1 MFGGEKHAWLLL
13 AIMFALAASRA
24 FAAEPVTLDNFTRV
38 ETDHYLSTYVAKGC
52 FGKLCND
59 REPTTVDQQAVVRM
73 NRDTPYSVGVFD
85 LSIPATIFKPDTG
98 KRFQSMLVINQD
110 HYIPLV
116 AYDAGTYTLTQEKV
130 GTRYAFVIFRTF
142 MDPNDP
148 DDIRTAHKAQ
158 DGIRVS
164 QGSSGEFE
172 VPDWDQDQRKKL
184 SGALAALMPYV
195 ADSRAM
201 FGPAGKVDP
210 VRHLV
215 GTAAGW
221 GGNPEQDAKYITVV
235 PKLNDGATRYVLSVK
250 DVPVDAFWSVTV
262 YNAKGYFEAPEKA
275 VSINNVTGK
284 RDADGSLT
292 IHFGGDPKSINYL
305 RIMPGWSYVVRL
317 YRPRP
322 EVVSG
327 KWIFPEPT
335 LAR

>member
-1 MFGGEKHAWLLL
+1 MFRGERPALLL
-13 AIMFALAASRA
+13 SVLMFALAASRA
-24 FAAEPVTLDNFTRV
+24 FAAESVTLDNFERA
-38 ETDHYLSTYVAKGC
+38 ETDHYLSAYVTKGC

-59 REPTTVDQQAVVRM
+59 REPTAADQQAVVRM
-73 NRDTPYSVGVFD
+73 NRDTPYSAGVFD
-85 LSIPATIFKPDTG
+85 LSIPVTIFKPDTG

-148 DDIRTAHKAQ
+148 DDIRAAHKAQ

-164 QGSSGEFE
+164 QGSSGKFE

-201 FGPAGKVDP
+201 FGPVGKVDP

-262 YNAKGYFEAPEKA
+262 YNAKGYFEAPENA

>member
-1 MFGGEKHAWLLL
+1 MFECERPALLL
-13 AIMFALAASRA
+13 LVLMLVLVASPA
-24 FAAEPVTLDNFTRV
+24 FATESVTLDNFKRV
-38 ETDHYLSTYVAKGC
+38 ETDQYLSTYVAKGC
-52 FGKLCND
+52 FGKLCSD
-59 REPTTVDQQAVVRM
+59 REPTAVDKQAVVRM

-85 LSIPATIFKPDTG
+85 LSSPVTILKPDTG
-98 KRFQSMLVINQD
+98 KRFQSMVVINQD
-110 HYIPLV
+110 HYIALV
-116 AYDAGTYTLTQEKV
+116 AYDAGTYELTQKNV
-130 GTRYAFVIFRTF
+130 GTRFAIVMFRTF

-148 DDIRTAHKAQ
+148 DDIRAAHNAQ

-164 QGSSGEFE
+164 QGSSGKFE

-184 SGALAALMPYV
+184 GTAVAALMPYV
-195 ADSRAM
+195 ADSRGM
-201 FGPAGKVDP
+201 FGPADKVDP

-235 PKLNDGATRYVLSVK
+235 PMSNDGATPLVLSVK

-262 YNAKGYFEAPEKA
+262 YNAKGYFEAPENA

-284 RDADGSLT
+284 RDADGSMT
-292 IHFGGDPKSINYL
+292 IHFGGDPKSTNYL

-322 EVVSG
+322 GVVSG
-327 KWIFPEPT
+327 KWTFPEATPV
-335 LAR
+335 R

>member
-1 MFGGEKHAWLLL
+1 MSRGKPHAQLL
-13 AIMFALAASRA
+13 AVLLFSLAASGA
-24 FAAEPVTLDNFTRV
+24 FAAEPVTLDNFKRV

-59 REPTTVDQQAVVRM
+59 REPTAVDKQAVVRM
-73 NRDTPYSVGVFD
+73 NRDTPYSAGVLD
-85 LSIPATIFKPDTG
+85 LSTPVTIVKPDTG
-98 KRFQSMLVINQD
+98 KRFQSMVVTNQD

-148 DDIRTAHKAQ
+148 DDIRAAHKAQ

-164 QGSSGEFE
+164 QGSSGKFE

-184 SGALAALMPYV
+184 SSALAALMPYV
-195 ADSRAM
+195 ADSQGV
-201 FGPAGKVDP
+201 FGAADKVDP

-235 PKLNDGATRYVLSVK
+235 PKSNDGATRYVLSVK

-262 YNAKGYFEAPEKA
+262 YNAKGYFEAPENA

-327 KWIFPEPT
+327 KWTFPEP
-335 LAR
+335 APVR